1 MNFNSVA
8 DDLMELIETGLE
20 NSSVLVPYQKGNSIR
35 IGSYAIRKN
44 SKGYQV
50 YDCAKNS
57 RVAVTNFK
65 ISAIALAKSMA
76 EGRNH
81 VDRIMHVDLELL
93 KHYND
98 ALYYRN
104 RIRRTDDISVVESRL
119 HRLDISIAKS
129 KALKQDLD
137 KFIF

>member
-1 MNFNSVA
+1 MNFESVA
-8 DDLMELIETGLE
+8 DDLMEIIETGLE
-20 NSSVLVPYQKGNSIR
+20 SSSVILPYQKGNSVR
-35 IGSYAIRKN
+35 IGKYAIRKN
-44 SKGYQV
+44 AKGYQI
-50 YDCAKNS
+50 YDCAKNA

-65 ISAIALAKSMA
+65 ITAIALAKSLA
-76 EGRNH
+76 EGKNYT
-81 VDRIMHVDLELL
+81 DRILYADSELL

-98 ALYYRN
+98 AVYYRN
-104 RIRRTDDISVVESRL
+104 RIRRSDDISVVESRL